1 MKHAFL
7 LFVFL
12 GAGEDKKLISND
24 MYFADVNECIY
35 FAQRLHKQGENI
47 TSYCLPKIVDENTK
61 VY

>member
-12 GAGEDKKLISND
+12 GLGEDKRLVRND
-24 MYFADVNECIY
+24 LYFKDLNDCVWY
-35 FAQRLHKQGENI
+35 AQKLHKQGQII
-47 TSYCLPKIVDENTK
+47 TTYCLPKMVDENTK